1 MAKCSTKIYLPIRR
15 ACDLSTRLT
24 TSRVGSVEDVSGE
37 TWIWIAVAVLVIGGI
52 TLVAAIWF
60 ARRLIVTRRAL
71 GELGFNEKFAFYGAL
86 AYMIFPVDVL
96 PDPIF
101 LDDVG
106 VLAAALFYLTKSL
119 QERKGLKAP
128 DRLHVER

>member
-1 MAKCSTKIYLPIRR
+1 MTGF
-15 ACDLSTRLT
+15 T
-24 TSRVGSVEDVSGE
+24 TPRPGSVDDVSGE

-119 QERKGLKAP
+119 QERKGIKAP
-128 DRLHVER
+128 DRLHVEP

>member
-1 MAKCSTKIYLPIRR
+1 MPRP
-15 ACDLSTRLT
+15 
-24 TSRVGSVEDVSGE
+24 GSVNDVSGE

-86 AYMIFPVDVL
+86 AYTIFPVDVL

-119 QERKGLKAP
+119 QERKGAKAP
-128 DRLHVER
+128 DGLHVER

>member
-1 MAKCSTKIYLPIRR
+1 MTGF
-15 ACDLSTRLT
+15 T
-24 TSRVGSVEDVSGE
+24 TPRPGSVDDVSGE
-37 TWIWIAVAVLVIGGI
+37 TWVWIAVAVLVIGGI

>member
-1 MAKCSTKIYLPIRR
+1 M
-15 ACDLSTRLT
+15 D
-24 TSRVGSVEDVSGE
+24 DVSGE
-37 TWIWIAVAVLVIGGI
+37 TWVWIAVAVLVVGGI

-101 LDDVG
+101 LDDIG
-106 VLAAALFYLTKSL
+106 ILAAALFYLTKSL
-119 QERKGLKAP
+119 QERKGPKAP
-128 DRLHVER
+128 DRLRIDR

>member
-1 MAKCSTKIYLPIRR
+1 MTGF
-15 ACDLSTRLT
+15 T
-24 TSRVGSVEDVSGE
+24 TPRPGSVDDVSGE

>member
-1 MAKCSTKIYLPIRR
+1 MTGF
-15 ACDLSTRLT
+15 T
-24 TSRVGSVEDVSGE
+24 TPRPGSVDDMSGE

-119 QERKGLKAP
+119 QERKGIKAP
-128 DRLHVER
+128 DRLHVEP

>member
-1 MAKCSTKIYLPIRR
+1 MTGF
-15 ACDLSTRLT
+15 T
-24 TSRVGSVEDVSGE
+24 TPRPGSVNDVSGE
-37 TWIWIAVAVLVIGGI
+37 TWVWIAVAVLVIGGI

-86 AYMIFPVDVL
+86 AYTIFPVDVL

-119 QERKGLKAP
+119 QERKGAKAP

>member
-1 MAKCSTKIYLPIRR
+1 MTGFRTPRP
-15 ACDLSTRLT
+15 
-24 TSRVGSVEDVSGE
+24 GSFDDVSGE

-119 QERKGLKAP
+119 QERKGIKAT